1 MKLNLALYLCLPLTL
16 SLSLSIF
23 LLYLSISPSLFLS
36 LSLSISLSLSLSLSL
51 HLSLSLSL
59 FLHLSLSL
67 SLSLPLYLFPQGE
80 RDGSVWD
87 RRELQTYMREGTA
100 SLIILSYLILYY
112 IIFILSRSLKGRKAI
127 VLNVSVEVYIVKTF
141 SLSVLPILITHIFTS
156 LLSLSAIHSSSLAS
170 PTVFLIYS
178 TPFFF
183 SLLFS
188 LLVFFSTSV

>member
-1 MKLNLALYLCLPLTL
+1 M
-16 SLSLSIF
+16 SLS
-23 LLYLSISPSLFLS
+23 Y
-36 LSLSISLSLSLSLSL
+36 SLSLSLSL
-51 HLSLSLSL
+51 HFSSLSLPLSFSLSLSIYLSLSLSL
-59 FLHLSLSL
+59 SLHLSLSL

-80 RDGSVWD
+80 RNGSVRD

-100 SLIILSYLILYY
+100 SLIILYY
-112 IIFILSRSLKGRKAI
+112 FIFILSRSLKGRKAI

-178 TPFFF
+178 TTFFF
-183 SLLFS
+183 SLLLS